1 MQTSHISVVWLKRSL
16 RLEDHDALHAAID
29 IGRPILLLYVYEPM
43 LLNDAH
49 YSQRHFRFISQCI
62 ADIDRR
68 LIGMDTAVLTVQADI
83 ISVLAELNA
92 QFTEVSLYSLQE
104 TGLQVTYSRDLA
116 VAEYCQR
123 ASLPWHE
130 YQMNGVQRGRKN
142 RRQWKEQLAEY
153 MHQPI
158 AWGKWQ
164 QGEYLSISVVEALQR
179 QFNTMQIQADDTGL
193 MQVGGESV
201 AQELLKSW
209 LSYRVVDYGRSI
221 SKPEESRTGCSRLSP
236 YFAWG
241 CISIRVASQAGEQRM
256 AEGYQ
261 RRNISQWLSRLRWHC
276 HFIQKFEME
285 HSMEWE
291 PVNKAYKTLQMN
303 ADQQSLAAWQQGK
316 TGVPLVD
323 ACMRCLNATGY
334 INFRMRAMLVSFATQ
349 HLWLPWQSITE
360 HLGSVFLDFEPGI
373 HFPQIQ
379 MQAGVTGANTIR
391 IYNPVKQA
399 QDHDPQGL
407 FIKKWVPELQTLPQQ
422 FIAAPWL
429 MTPMEQVMYDLQSTG
444 YPSPIV
450 DVEAAARRARE
461 ILHNM
466 RKQPEVVREAYRI
479 IRTHTVPNRNV

>member
-1 MQTSHISVVWLKRSL
+1 MQAHYISVVWLKRSL

-29 IGRPILLLYVYEPM
+29 AGHPVLLLYVYEPI
-43 LLNDAH
+43 LLEDAH
-49 YSQRHFRFISQCI
+49 YSERHFRFISQCI
-62 ADIDRR
+62 ADIDER
-68 LIGMDTAVLTVQADI
+68 LEACDTAVLAVQSDFIAVLKQLTTQFE
-83 ISVLAELNA
+83 SV
-92 QFTEVSLYSLQE
+92 TLYSLQE
-104 TGLQVTYSRDLA
+104 TGLLVTYERDIA
-116 VAEYCQR
+116 VAKYCHE
-123 ASLPWHE
+123 SSIPWHE

-142 RRQWKEQLAEY
+142 RRLWKEQLAAY
-153 MHQPI
+153 MHEPVQ
-158 AWGKWQ
+158 WGKWK
-164 QGEYLSISVVEALQR
+164 QGQYLPIAEVNRLRS
-179 QFNTMQIQADDTGL
+179 QFSTYGAPADSSGHF
-193 MQVGGESV
+193 QVGGESV
-201 AQELLKSW
+201 AHGLLQSW
-209 LSYRVVDYGRSI
+209 LSHRVADYGRSI
-221 SKPEESRTGCSRLSP
+221 SKPQESRTGCSRLSP

-241 CISIRVASQAGEQRM
+241 CMSIRVASQAGEQRM

-291 PVNKAYKTLQMN
+291 PVNKAYKALQMD
-303 ADQQSLAAWQQGK
+303 ADERKLTAWQQGY

-391 IYNPVKQA
+391 IYNPIKQA
-399 QDHDPQGL
+399 QDHDPQGT
-407 FIKKWVPELQTLPQQ
+407 FIKEWVPELESVPEQ
-422 FIAAPWL
+422 FVAAPWL
-429 MTPMEQVMYDLQSTG
+429 MTPMEQLMYDLPSTG

-461 ILHNM
+461 ILHDM
-466 RKQPEVVREAYRI
+466 RKQPDVIREAYRI
-479 IRTHTVPNRNV
+479 ISTHTVPNRNV